1 VTAHPS
7 SAAVAVVLAAGKGTR
22 MKSSKPKVL
31 HELCGRTMFAH
42 VSAAV
47 NRAGAE
53 NVLAVISPE
62 LREACESLHIG
73 CVIQEPQRGT
83 GHAMQLAMAAVQ
95 GDDAPVLVVSAD
107 MPLLTEELLSAVVER
122 RRADGAALA
131 LVSARVP
138 LPTNFGRI
146 VREGGRVKR
155 IVENVDCTPEELLID
170 EVNAGV
176 YCFESR
182 ALRRHLAQLKPN
194 NAQGELYLT
203 DCIAAIVAEGGRVDT
218 VSCEDRRLVM
228 GVNNRVELAAARAVM
243 QASILDAHMLAGV
256 TITDPASTYVDAD
269 VTLEPDVTVLPQ
281 SLLLGSTSVARGCV
295 LGPGA
300 HLTNAKVG
308 EESVIRWSVIIDSVV
323 GAHVTVG
330 PYAHLRLGT
339 VVEDNAHVGNFV
351 EMKKTRFG
359 RGAKAGHLSYLG
371 DANIGSKVNIGA
383 GTITCNWDGNAKHP
397 TEIGEGAFIGS
408 NSSLVAPVK
417 IGARGKTGAGSVV
430 TRDVAAGEVVAG
442 VPARPM
448 PKKPK

>member
-1 VTAHPS
+1 MSQPAT
-7 SAAVAVVLAAGKGTR
+7 AVAVVLAAGKGTR
-22 MKSSKPKVL
+22 MKSRTPKVL
-31 HELCGRTMFAH
+31 HDLCGRTMFAH
-42 VSAAV
+42 VLTAV
-47 NRAGAE
+47 NGAGAK

-62 LREACESLHIG
+62 LRDACEGLHIG
-73 CVIQEPQRGT
+73 SVIQDPQLGT
-83 GHAMQLAMAAVQ
+83 GHAMQLAMAALQ
-95 GDDAPVLVVSAD
+95 GDDVPVLVVSAD
-107 MPLLTEELLSAVVER
+107 MPLLTAELLSAVVER

-131 LVSARVP
+131 LVTARVP

-146 VREGGRVKR
+146 VREGGRIMR
-155 IVENVDCTPEELLID
+155 IVENVDCTPEQLLID

-203 DCIAAIVAEGGRVDT
+203 DCIAAIVAEGGRVDS
-218 VSCEDRRLVM
+218 VLCEDRRLVM

-243 QASILDAHMLAGV
+243 QAAILDAHMLAGV
-256 TITDPASTYVDAD
+256 TITNPASTYVDFD
-269 VTLEPDVTVLPQ
+269 VTLEPDVTLLPQ
-281 SLLLGSTSVARGCV
+281 SLLFGRTRIARGSV
-295 LGPGA
+295 IGPGT
-300 HLTNAKVG
+300 HLVDAQIG
-308 EESVIRWSVIIDSVV
+308 EDCAISWSVIEDSVV
-323 GAHVTVG
+323 GAHVTIG
-330 PYAHLRLGT
+330 PYAHLRGGA
-339 VVEDNAHVGNFV
+339 VVEDGAHIGNFV
-351 EMKKTRFG
+351 ELKKTRFG

-383 GTITCNWDGNAKHP
+383 GTITCNWDGTAKHP

-448 PKKPK
+448 PKKSK

>member
-1 VTAHPS
+1 VSARGS
-7 SAAVAVVLAAGKGTR
+7 STAVAVVLAAGKGTR

-42 VSAAV
+42 VLSAV

-62 LREACESLHIG
+62 LRDACEGLGIG
-73 CVIQEPQRGT
+73 SVIQEPQLGT
-83 GHAMQLAMAAVQ
+83 GHAMQLAMAALQ
-95 GDDAPVLVVSAD
+95 GDDVPVLVVSAD
-107 MPLLTEELLSAVVER
+107 MPLLTAELLSAVVER

-131 LVSARVP
+131 LVTARVP

-146 VREGGRVKR
+146 IRDGGRVMR
-155 IVENVDCTPEELLID
+155 IVENVDCKPDELLID
-170 EVNAGV
+170 EVNAGI

-203 DCIAAIVAEGGRVDT
+203 DCIAAIVAEGGRVDA
-218 VSCEDRRLVM
+218 VLCEDRRLVM

-243 QASILDAHMLAGV
+243 QAAILDAHMLAGV
-256 TITDPASTYVDAD
+256 TVTDPASTYVDAD
-269 VTLEPDVTVLPQ
+269 VTLEPDVTILPQ
-281 SLLLGSTSVARGCV
+281 SHLLGITRVAHGCV
-295 LGPGA
+295 LGPGVQFVN
-300 HLTNAKVG
+300 TQIG
-308 EESVIRWSVIIDSVV
+308 EDCAISWSVIEDSIV
-323 GAHVTVG
+323 GAHVTIG
-330 PYAHLRLGT
+330 PYAHLRGGA
-339 VVEDNAHVGNFV
+339 VVEDGAHIGNFV
-351 EMKKTRFG
+351 ELKKTRFG

-383 GTITCNWDGNAKHP
+383 GTITCNWDGTAKHP